1 MPALSQAAAA
11 QQGGAPAPVAPQLAQ
26 AAAQAGA
33 PAPGAGAPPPGAPP
47 PGAPPPGAPPG
58 AAPGAAGG
66 APPPRQIMP
75 EQPGQQATGTRP
87 GGRRGRPDGG
97 VQQVD
102 PNASAV
108 EGHMPPGM
116 NEVEAT
122 PGQQAEYERAMR
134 ALAQVLYQNDKM
146 AAAMVDQIIP
156 DDKVGSTTKASLM
169 LIQQLDEK
177 LQMDESVVA
186 QFSVEVVERLT
197 ELAEARHNIQYG
209 DRELQVI
216 MGSVWEGVQQMFGM
230 EQQDAEALIAGIGG
244 EGVSDLKQ
252 QHEAFYNG

>member
-1 MPALSQAAAA
+1 MPALSQAAA

-33 PAPGAGAPPPGAPP
+33 PAPGAGAGPPPGA
-47 PGAPPPGAPPG
+47 GAGPPG
-58 AAPGAAGG
+58 AAPVAPPGAG
-66 APPPRQIMP
+66 ATPPPRQIAP
-75 EQPGQQATGTRP
+75 EQGGQQAAGTMP
-87 GGRRGRPDGG
+87 GGRRGRPTGG

-102 PNASAV
+102 PNAPAI

-122 PGQQAEYERAMR
+122 PGQQAEYERAMK

-146 AAAMVDQIIP
+146 ASAMVDQIVP
-156 DDKVGSTTKASLM
+156 DDKIGSTTKASLM
-169 LIQQLDEK
+169 LIQQMDEK

-197 ELAEARHNIQYG
+197 ELAEARHNMQYG

-216 MGSVWEGVQQMFGM
+216 MGAVWEGVQAMFGM
-230 EQQDAEALIAGIGG
+230 EQQEAEALIAGIGG
-244 EGVSDLKQ
+244 EGIADLKQ

>member
-1 MPALSQAAAA
+1 M
-11 QQGGAPAPVAPQLAQ
+11 APEPT
-26 AAAQAGA
+26 
-33 PAPGAGAPPPGAPP
+33 
-47 PGAPPPGAPPG
+47 
-58 AAPGAAGG
+58 
-66 APPPRQIMP
+66 
-75 EQPGQQATGTRP
+75 GQQAAGSMP
-87 GGRRGRPDGG
+87 GGRRGLPTGG

-102 PNASAV
+102 PNAPAI

-122 PGQQAEYERAMR
+122 PGQQAEYERAMK

-146 AAAMVDQIIP
+146 ASAMVDQIVP
-156 DDKVGSTTKASLM
+156 DDKISSTTKASLM
-169 LIQQLDEK
+169 LIQQMDEK

-197 ELAEARHNIQYG
+197 ELAEARHNMEYG

-216 MGSVWEGVQQMFGM
+216 MGAVWEGVQAMFGM

-244 EGVSDLKQ
+244 EGIADLKQ

>member
-11 QQGGAPAPVAPQLAQ
+11 QQGGAPGPAAPVAPQLAQ

-33 PAPGAGAPPPGAPP
+33 PAPGAGAPPPGAA
-47 PGAPPPGAPPG
+47 PGAPPPGAG
-58 AAPGAAGG
+58 AT
-66 APPPRQIMP
+66 PPPRQRVP
-75 EQPGQQATGTRP
+75 EPTGQPAAGTRP
-87 GGRRGRPDGG
+87 GGRRGRPTGG
-97 VQQVD
+97 TQQVD
-102 PNASAV
+102 PNAPAV

-122 PGQQAEYERAMR
+122 PGQQAEYERAMK

-156 DDKVGSTTKASLM
+156 DDKIGSTTKASLM
-169 LIQQLDEK
+169 LIQQMDEK

-197 ELAEARHNIQYG
+197 ELAEARHNMQYG
-209 DRELQVI
+209 ERELQVI
-216 MGSVWEGVQQMFGM
+216 MGAVWEGVQAMFGM
-230 EQQDAEALIAGIGG
+230 EPQDAEALIAGIGG
-244 EGVSDLKQ
+244 EGVADLKQ

>member
-1 MPALSQAAAA
+1 
-11 QQGGAPAPVAPQLAQ
+11 
-26 AAAQAGA
+26 
-33 PAPGAGAPPPGAPP
+33 
-47 PGAPPPGAPPG
+47 
-58 AAPGAAGG
+58 
-66 APPPRQIMP
+66 
-75 EQPGQQATGTRP
+75 
-87 GGRRGRPDGG
+87 

-116 NEVEAT
+116 NEEQAT
-122 PGQQAEYERAMR
+122 PGEQAEYERAMK

-156 DDKVGSTTKASLM
+156 DDKIGSTTKASLM
-169 LIQQLDEK
+169 LIQQMDEK
-177 LQMDESVVA
+177 LQMDESIVA

-197 ELAEARHNIQYG
+197 ELAEARHNMEYG

-216 MGSVWEGVQQMFGM
+216 MGAVWEGVQQMFGM
-230 EQQDAEALIAGIGG
+230 EQQDAEALMAGLGG
-244 EGVSDLKQ
+244 EGIADLKQ

>member
-1 MPALSQAAAA
+1 MPALSQAAA

-33 PAPGAGAPPPGAPP
+33 PAPGAGAPPPGTPP
-47 PGAPPPGAPPG
+47 PGAGAPPPG
-58 AAPGAAGG
+58 AAPGAGG
-66 APPPRQIMP
+66 APPVEPRKVAP
-75 EQPGQQATGTRP
+75 EQGGQQAAGTMP
-87 GGRRGRPDGG
+87 GGRRGMPTGG

-116 NEVEAT
+116 NEEQAT
-122 PGQQAEYERAMR
+122 PGQQAEYERAMK
-134 ALAQVLYQNDKM
+134 ALAAVLYQNDKM
-146 AAAMVDQIIP
+146 AAAMVDQIVP
-156 DDKVGSTTKASLM
+156 EDKIGSTTKASLM
-169 LIQQLDEK
+169 LIQQMDEK

-186 QFSVEVVERLT
+186 QFSVEVVERLS
-197 ELAEARHNIQYG
+197 ELAEARHNMQYG

-216 MGSVWEGVQQMFGM
+216 MGAVWEGVQAMFGM
-230 EQQDAEALIAGIGG
+230 EPQDAEALIAGIGG
-244 EGVSDLKQ
+244 EGVADLKQ